1 MKHPQDQ
8 CRLIC
13 DCIRTWI
20 FLTLMLLFISF
31 QDGQKPVEPLQPA
44 VPASAHFG
52 TFLGRQVAIVCLHL
66 YFLFEDKVSSVF
78 RCQHVPFG
86 LVRGMKTRS
95 GEVVFLEDVLDEA
108 RTRMLRNME
117 QSKSKNRP
125 TFRIYLKHLT

>member
-1 MKHPQDQ
+1 
-8 CRLIC
+8 
-13 DCIRTWI
+13 
-20 FLTLMLLFISF
+20 MLLFISF

-44 VPASAHFG
+44 VPAFAHFG

-66 YFLFEDKVSSVF
+66 YFLFEDNVSSVF

-108 RTRMLRNME
+108 RTRMLRNMQ
-117 QSKSKNRP
+117 QSKSKIRH
-125 TFRIYLKHLT
+125 TFRIYLRHLTSSAV